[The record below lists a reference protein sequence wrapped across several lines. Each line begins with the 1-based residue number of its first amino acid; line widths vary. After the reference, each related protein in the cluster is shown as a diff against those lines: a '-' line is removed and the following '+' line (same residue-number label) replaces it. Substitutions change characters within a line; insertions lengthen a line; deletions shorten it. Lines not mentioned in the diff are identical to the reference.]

1 MALVEIRI
9 TKATLYIDEAELWK
23 HLPREII
30 AEGLRKGKAIKR
42 GRERL
47 KRESSNNGNNEG

>member
-9 TKATLYIDEAELWK
+9 TKATLYIEESELWK

-30 AEGLRKGKAIKR
+30 AEGLRKGKVIKR

-47 KRESSNNGNNEG
+47 KRESNHGDNDS